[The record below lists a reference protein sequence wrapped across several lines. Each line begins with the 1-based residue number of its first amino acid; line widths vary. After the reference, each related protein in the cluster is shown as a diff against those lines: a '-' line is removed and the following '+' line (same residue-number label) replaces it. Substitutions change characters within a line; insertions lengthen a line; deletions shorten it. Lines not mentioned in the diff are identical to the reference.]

1 MAFFP
6 CSKNKLASFSSP
18 STIQSWKQFPL
29 PSLKWLKSFGQSLPL
44 PRVKLGKPT
53 LPSGS
58 PKSQNKACDLPL
70 PLYHPLAM
78 NISLTSDES
87 ALLSRVSANAEKKI
101 TKIEK
106 TESQFRVHYNYLGGT
121 ASEAIVYNLAASMA
135 EAVQKIREL
144 KKAIA

>member
-1 MAFFP
+1 MHAGLALLRECGNINAWKRFP
-6 CSKNKLASFSSP
+6 P
-18 STIQSWKQFPL
+18 
-29 PSLKWLKSFGQSLPL
+29 PSLKSPKSFGQCPPL
-44 PRVKLGKPT
+44 PRVKLGKLT

-58 PKSQNKACDLPL
+58 PKSQNKACDPL
-70 PLYHPLAM
+70 SSLYSTLAM

-121 ASEAIVYNLAASMA
+121 GSEAIVYNLAASMA
-135 EAVQKIREL
+135 EAVQNIREL
-144 KKAIA
+144 KKTIA

>member
-1 MAFFP
+1 
-6 CSKNKLASFSSP
+6 
-18 STIQSWKQFPL
+18 
-29 PSLKWLKSFGQSLPL
+29 
-44 PRVKLGKPT
+44 
-53 LPSGS
+53 
-58 PKSQNKACDLPL
+58 
-70 PLYHPLAM
+70 M